1 MRLEGQLDGQEAYSK
16 GMYKSEVIT
25 WSDFDG
31 GIQSPTRACFRLSPT
46 WSCDFELS
54 CRSSIDSSILQQRE
68 KIVFFSRLVFLLTL
82 IMIGEQGSKYKRDF
96 AAR

>member
-68 KIVFFSRLVFLLTL
+68 KIVFFFSTSVPLDSDNDWRTRKQ
-82 IMIGEQGSKYKRDF
+82 I
-96 AAR
+96 

>member
-68 KIVFFSRLVFLLTL
+68 KIVFFSTSVPLDSDNDWRTRKQ
-82 IMIGEQGSKYKRDF
+82 I
-96 AAR
+96 